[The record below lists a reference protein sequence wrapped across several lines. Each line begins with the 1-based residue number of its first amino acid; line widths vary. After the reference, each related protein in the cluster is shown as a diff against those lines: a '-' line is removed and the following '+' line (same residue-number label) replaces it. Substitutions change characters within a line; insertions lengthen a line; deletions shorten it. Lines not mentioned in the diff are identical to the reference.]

1 MDNKELSIK
10 SINKQNFLQTITIIF
25 CNYSLLLNITDNKRG
40 LLWNVTVFCGNLCM
54 LSLSVTSIC

>member
-10 SINKQNFLQTITIIF
+10 SINKQNFLQTITTIF

-40 LLWNVTVFCGNLCM
+40 L
-54 LSLSVTSIC
+54 